1 MAEAFNDIRVFRI
14 AETKVNEGAVRRW
27 LLDMGANEFESE
39 LDNYLYDHGGV
50 TDPALLVAMAAK
62 QCYMAFQPSLNPN
75 LTRVRKDMVEYLDNV
90 LKQAHGSVLEHAVFT
105 YAINGC
111 SRVFTGEMNRHR
123 AGVGISERS
132 MRYVRYENISYWMPE
147 CFRDAEGDSPELLHK
162 KYKSRTVLQHAFGEQ
177 EKYMAD
183 FVHIWRDE
191 LTSNNFHT
199 KKVLTSA
206 FRRVIGMGIA
216 TGGVW
221 TLNARALRH
230 VLALRTAPGAE
241 EEIVNVCMQ
250 IGRDMIQAVPELF
263 GDFQEKDGSLVPVYW
278 KV

>member
-1 MAEAFNDIRVFRI
+1 MADYFNDIRIFRI
-14 AETKVNEGAVRRW
+14 AKTTVEQEAVQAW
-27 LLDMGANEFESE
+27 LADMGANEF
-39 LDNYLYDHGGV
+39 LDSYTAGDYDEIS
-50 TDPALLVAMAAK
+50 DPAFLVALAAK

-132 MRYVRYENISYWMPE
+132 MRYVRYDKISFWMPE
-147 CFRDAEGDSPELLHK
+147 CFRDAENDTVEVAVK
-162 KYKSRTVLQHAFGEQ
+162 KMRSRDNLQMQFKLQ
-177 EKYMAD
+177 EDMMREFED
-183 FVHIWRDE
+183 IWKDE
-191 LTSNNFHT
+191 LAGGNFHM

-206 FRRVIGMGIA
+206 FRRGIGMGIA

-230 VLALRTAPGAE
+230 ILALRTAEGAE
-241 EEIVNVCMQ
+241 EEIVHVCMK
-250 IGRDMIQAVPELF
+250 IGRHMIETVPELF
-263 GDFQEKDGSLVPVYW
+263 GDFNEQNGSLVPAYW

>member
-1 MAEAFNDIRVFRI
+1 MAESFNDIRVFRI
-14 AETKVNEGAVRRW
+14 AQTQVNSEAVADWLKDLGADEF
-27 LLDMGANEFESE
+27 LNEYQNGAHDEVS
-39 LDNYLYDHGGV
+39 
-50 TDPALLVAMAAK
+50 DPAFLVALAAK

-75 LTRVRKDMVEYLDNV
+75 LTKVRKDMVEYLDNV
-90 LKQAHGSVLEHAVFT
+90 LRQAHGSVLEHAVFT

-147 CFRDAEGDSPELLHK
+147 CFRPTDADTSDMYAKKASSRALLLRQF
-162 KYKSRTVLQHAFGEQ
+162 SQQ
-177 EKYMAD
+177 EAAMAE
-183 FVHIWRDE
+183 FASIWADE
-191 LTSNNFHT
+191 LKGNDFHT

-230 VLALRTAPGAE
+230 VLALRTAEGAE
-241 EEIVNVCMQ
+241 EEIVHVCMK
-250 IGRDMIQAVPELF
+250 IGRDMIEAYPELF
-263 GDFQEKDGSLVPVYW
+263 GDFEEVGGSLKPMYW

>member
-1 MAEAFNDIRVFRI
+1 MAESFNDIRVFRI
-14 AETKVNEGAVRRW
+14 AQTQVNRSYVELW
-27 LLDMGANEFESE
+27 LRDLGANEFVDEWAAGAH
-39 LDNYLYDHGGV
+39 DGV
-50 TDPALLVAMAAK
+50 TDPAFLVALAAK

-75 LTRVRKDMVEYLDNV
+75 LTRVRKDMVDYLDNV

-105 YAINGC
+105 YAVNGC

-132 MRYVRYENISYWMPE
+132 MRYVRYENIQFWMPE
-147 CFRDAEGDSPELLHK
+147 CFRDAEGDSDRVRSKKEISRRIIKRQFDQQEGAMAQFAETWAEELAG
-162 KYKSRTVLQHAFGEQ
+162 T
-177 EKYMAD
+177 D
-183 FVHIWRDE
+183 
-191 LTSNNFHT
+191 FHT

-241 EEIVNVCMQ
+241 EEIVHVCMK
-250 IGRDMIQAVPELF
+250 IGRDMIEAVPELF
-263 GDFQEKDGSLVPVYW
+263 GDFNEQNGSLVPAYW

>member
-1 MAEAFNDIRVFRI
+1 MAESFNDIRVFRI
-14 AETKVNEGAVRRW
+14 AQTQVNSEAVADWLKDLGADEF
-27 LLDMGANEFESE
+27 LKEYQNGAHDEVS
-39 LDNYLYDHGGV
+39 
-50 TDPALLVAMAAK
+50 DPAFLVALAAK

-75 LTRVRKDMVEYLDNV
+75 LTKVRKDMVEYLDNV
-90 LKQAHGSVLEHAVFT
+90 LRQAHGSVLEHAVFT

-147 CFRDAEGDSPELLHK
+147 CFREAEGDSPALASK
-162 KYKSRTVLQHAFGEQ
+162 KASSRAILQRQFSQQ
-177 EKYMAD
+177 EAAMAH
-183 FVHIWRDE
+183 FASVWEDE
-191 LTSNNFHT
+191 LKSNDFHT

-230 VLALRTAPGAE
+230 VLALRTAEGAE
-241 EEIVNVCMQ
+241 EEIVHVCMK
-250 IGRDMIQAVPELF
+250 IGRDMIETYPELF
-263 GDFQEKDGSLVPVYW
+263 GDFEEVGGSLKPMYW

>member
-1 MAEAFNDIRVFRI
+1 MAKSFNDIRVFRI
-14 AETKVNEGAVRRW
+14 AETKVNGAAVEQW
-27 LLDMGANEFESE
+27 LRDLGANEFVEE
-39 LDNYLYDHGGV
+39 LGAHMATV

-75 LTRVRKDMVEYLDNV
+75 LTKVRKDMVDYLDNV
-90 LKQAHGSVLEHAVFT
+90 LKQKHGSVLEHAVFT

-123 AGVGISERS
+123 QGVGVSERS
-132 MRYVRYENISYWMPE
+132 MRYVRYENITYWMPE
-147 CFRDAEGDSPELLHK
+147 CFRDADGDDHNTLEK
-162 KYKSRTVLQHAFGEQ
+162 KKASREVLQKQFEGQ
-177 EKYMAD
+177 EIAMAN
-183 FVHIWRDE
+183 FAHIWNDE
-191 LTSNNFHT
+191 LSGNNFHT

-221 TLNARALRH
+221 TLNARAMRH
-230 VLALRTAPGAE
+230 VLTLRSDEGAE
-241 EEIVNVCMQ
+241 EEIANVCLQ
-250 IGRDMIQAVPELF
+250 IGRDMIRTVPELF
-263 GDFQEKDGSLVPVYW
+263 GDFEETDGGLIPAYW

>member
-1 MAEAFNDIRVFRI
+1 MAESFNDIRVFRI
-14 AETKVNEGAVRRW
+14 AETKVNQEAVKLW
-27 LLDMGANEFESE
+27 LLDMDADEFLGE
-39 LDNYLYDHGGV
+39 YIGGMHDDV
-50 TDPALLVAMAAK
+50 TDPAFLVALAAK

-75 LTRVRKDMVEYLDNV
+75 LTKVRKDMVEYLENV

-132 MRYVRYENISYWMPE
+132 MRYVRYDKINFWMPE
-147 CFRDAEGDSPELLHK
+147 CFRDAEGDSPELRLK
-162 KYKSRTVLQHAFGEQ
+162 KARSRGILMEQFAEQ
-177 EKYMAD
+177 EDAMAD
-183 FVHIWRDE
+183 FAEVWKDE
-191 LTSNNFHT
+191 LAGTNFHT

-206 FRRVIGMGIA
+206 FRRIIGMGIA

-221 TLNARALRH
+221 TLNARSLRH

-241 EEIVNVCMQ
+241 EEIVHVCMK
-250 IGRDMIQAVPELF
+250 IGRDMIEAVPELF
-263 GDFQEKDGSLVPVYW
+263 GDFNEKNGSLVPTYW

>member
-1 MAEAFNDIRVFRI
+1 MAKAFNDIRVFRI
-14 AETKVNEGAVRRW
+14 AETKVNSAAVESW
-27 LLDMGANEFESE
+27 LRDLGANEFVEE
-39 LDNYLYDHGGV
+39 LGVHMATV

-75 LTRVRKDMVEYLDNV
+75 LTKVRKDMVEYLDNV

-132 MRYVRYENISYWMPE
+132 MRYVRYENIEYWMPE
-147 CFRDAEGDSPELLHK
+147 CFRDEPGDDPVLATKKLGSRNILQAQFESQENAMAAFAHLWREEL
-162 KYKSRTVLQHAFGEQ
+162 A
-177 EKYMAD
+177 
-183 FVHIWRDE
+183 
-191 LTSNNFHT
+191 SNNFHT

-206 FRRVIGMGIA
+206 FRRVIGMGIG

-230 VLALRTAPGAE
+230 VAALRTAPGAE
-241 EEIVNVCMQ
+241 EEIVNVIGQ
-250 IGRDMIQAVPELF
+250 IIGDMVNTVPELF
-263 GDFQEKDGSLVPVYW
+263 GDFQQQGAVWTPKYH

>member
-1 MAEAFNDIRVFRI
+1 MAESFNDIRIFRI
-14 AETKVNEGAVRRW
+14 AETKVNHERVQLWLRDLGADQFVDEY
-27 LLDMGANEFESE
+27 DMHA
-39 LDNYLYDHGGV
+39 GV
-50 TDPALLVAMAAK
+50 SDPAMLVALAAK

-75 LTRVRKDMVEYLDNV
+75 LTKVRKDMVEYLDNV

-132 MRYVRYENISYWMPE
+132 MRYVRYENIQFWMPE
-147 CFRDAEGDSPELLHK
+147 CFREDGTIGTEGQRQASRELL
-162 KYKSRTVLQHAFGEQ
+162 QEQ
-177 EKYMAD
+177 FQQQEYMMREFAD
-183 FVHIWRDE
+183 IWQPQLAGTD
-191 LTSNNFHT
+191 FYT

-206 FRRVIGMGIA
+206 FRRGIGMGIA

-241 EEIVNVCMQ
+241 EEIVHVCMK
-250 IGRDMIQAVPELF
+250 IGRDMIEAVPELF
-263 GDFQEKDGSLVPVYW
+263 GDFNEQNGSLVPAYW

>member
-1 MAEAFNDIRVFRI
+1 MATSFTDIRIFRL
-14 AETKVNEGAVRRW
+14 AQTAVNPEAVQLW
-27 LLDMGANEFESE
+27 LKDMGANEF
-39 LDNYLYDHGGV
+39 LGDYDGGAYDDV
-50 TDPALLVAMAAK
+50 TDPAMLVALAAK
-62 QCYMAFQPSLNPN
+62 QCYMAFEPSLNPN
-75 LTRVRKDMVEYLDNV
+75 LTKVRKDMFDYLENV

-132 MRYVRYENISYWMPE
+132 MRYVRYDNIQFWMPV
-147 CFRDAEGDSPELLHK
+147 CFRDADDDTEELRRK
-162 KYKSRTVLQHAFGEQ
+162 KQLSRSQLEDAFDYQ
-177 EKYMAD
+177 EDMMAA
-183 FVHIWRDE
+183 FANIWKEE
-191 LTSNNFHT
+191 LAGTNFHT

-206 FRRVIGMGIA
+206 FRRGIGMGIA

-230 VLALRTAPGAE
+230 VLALRTSPGAE
-241 EEIVNVCMQ
+241 EEIVDVCMK
-250 IGRDMIQAVPELF
+250 IGRDMIETCPELF
-263 GDFQEKDGSLVPVYW
+263 GDFTDDGVSLKPAYW